1 MKTFKNLI
9 AEAFKPL
16 TFVKESIQAD
26 KIDSAIA
33 TQKKRLEF
41 AKLMAKKSE
50 QDKKERM
57 ATKDARAYRGKTE
70 SVELDEAAK
79 DYSAMFDA
87 LKKGDMV
94 TIKYDSSIKKGSE
107 GTFKVTF
114 KSVVG
119 KSKVGKI
126 TMTRQGDNAG
136 KMKYYLYNRNGN
148 VTLALGDM
156 GASMTSLVKES
167 VEVELDETSKNPW
180 ATNPTIKK
188 NSKKVA
194 ELWDKHNAL
203 YDKTQTTTKLSEWE
217 NLRKEMKALEDA
229 ISKINDST
237 YKTLK
242 ALGESVD
249 LAERDYR
256 KEYDNYQGR
265 PEQIAN
271 RSSRNKARRIM
282 AKENDVDGMDV
293 GHADNDPLN
302 NDPKNLRLEN
312 PSDNRREPRM
322 RSEELVV
329 EAMGYELYH
338 KDFSSAMKHAYE
350 YAKSGLGII
359 VDPSEIDD
367 KVAMGPKKPSNGKTN
382 SYRLLGKDG
391 KKAIQVQVYN
401 MGNSYELNMYRE
413 SVELDE
419 SRAAATKAALSKQAE
434 VSKKGKEKV
443 TLKTAPWYKKESV
456 DLDEAPRRKGAPKIK
471 PDFLKV
477 QRAKDAEH
485 NAAMGRTATGR
496 KKPVR
501 TMTSTQKSLA
511 SMRREGV
518 KLEDFTI
525 ADVIAEEV
533 FNEAFKAGGLKLD
546 DGKQVLVKKEDAKM
560 LNDLMTQ
567 LSGTNSKKMTATAMR
582 DKKGFAEILGF
593 AKETSQ

>member
-1 MKTFKNLI
+1 MKTFKNL
-9 AEAFKPL
+9 
-16 TFVKESIQAD
+16 FVKESIQAD

-57 ATKDARAYRGKTE
+57 ATKDARAYKGKTE

-156 GASMTSLVKES
+156 GASMTSLVK
-167 VEVELDETSKNPW
+167 
-180 ATNPTIKK
+180 
-188 NSKKVA
+188 
-194 ELWDKHNAL
+194 
-203 YDKTQTTTKLSEWE
+203 
-217 NLRKEMKALEDA
+217 
-229 ISKINDST
+229 
-237 YKTLK
+237 
-242 ALGESVD
+242 ESVD

>member
-1 MKTFKNLI
+1 MKTFKNL
-9 AEAFKPL
+9 
-16 TFVKESIQAD
+16 FVKESIQAD

-57 ATKDARAYRGKTE
+57 ATKDARAYKGKTE

-156 GASMTSLVKES
+156 GASMTSLVK
-167 VEVELDETSKNPW
+167 
-180 ATNPTIKK
+180 
-188 NSKKVA
+188 
-194 ELWDKHNAL
+194 
-203 YDKTQTTTKLSEWE
+203 
-217 NLRKEMKALEDA
+217 
-229 ISKINDST
+229 
-237 YKTLK
+237 
-242 ALGESVD
+242 ESVD

-413 SVELDE
+413 SFELDEASKTLEAMMKIVDQKQAAKIDGVMVDMFTASAVTQIYNKVNDTNKAKLDKMKATQLANVAMKLMQKEDVQLDEALNDLDE

-456 DLDEAPRRKGAPKIK
+456 ELDEAPRRKGAPKIK